1 MCELDYGLRLR
12 LLDRESDDPVFFG
25 PGVAELMEQI
35 DREHQMTRA
44 CRNMG
49 LSYSKAWRILR
60 CAEDAWGRP
69 LVEGHCGG
77 EKGGAMVLTDEG
89 RALLSRYRAM
99 EQELDRAAERLF
111 EQYFGEDERDE

>member
-1 MCELDYGLRLR
+1 MSELDYGLRLR
-12 LLDRESDDPVFFG
+12 LLDREAEEPVFFG

-49 LSYSKAWRILR
+49 LSYSKAWRILK
-60 CAEDAWGRP
+60 CAEDTWGKP

-77 EKGGAMVLTDEG
+77 KKGGNMVLTGEG
-89 RALLSRYRAM
+89 RSLLTRYRAM
-99 EQELDRAAERLF
+99 VQELNREAGKLF
-111 EQYFGEDERDE
+111 EVWFGEEERRE